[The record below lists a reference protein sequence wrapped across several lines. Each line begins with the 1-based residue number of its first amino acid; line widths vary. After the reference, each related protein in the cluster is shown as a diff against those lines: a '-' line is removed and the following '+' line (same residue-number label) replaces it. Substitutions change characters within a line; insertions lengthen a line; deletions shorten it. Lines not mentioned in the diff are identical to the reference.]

1 MYLGSLYPKHLFS
14 LRKISVSILLFFL
27 PLSVYSGNPYHFPD
41 GAPEAGMGSVCIIR
55 HGFWSSFSNQALL
68 ADNHSVMIG
77 INYESRFFINELGTR
92 TIGGIFPAGNASVGI
107 HYSNFGYSDF
117 RRETAAV
124 ASGLALSENLSA
136 GVQIDYFSE
145 KASGEYD
152 NNQYVTFEAG
162 MTYEP
167 SSGVIIAI
175 HIFNPVPGSLRKFN
189 LPASLSAGAGI
200 ELSNILF
207 AGAEAEITTG
217 RSIVLKTGFEYEAAK
232 GFWLRG
238 GFITENTSFSFGL
251 GYMFKSLKIDL
262 SFATHERLGVTSGA
276 SLIFKIH

>member
-1 MYLGSLYPKHLFS
+1 
-14 LRKISVSILLFFL
+14 
-27 PLSVYSGNPYHFPD
+27 
-41 GAPEAGMGSVCIIR
+41 MGSVCIIR
-55 HGFWSSFSNQALL
+55 QGFWSSFCNQALL

-77 INYESRFFINELGTR
+77 INYENRFFINELGTR
-92 TIGGIFPAGNASVGI
+92 TIGGIFPAGNAVVGI

-124 ASGLALSENLSA
+124 ASGLALSENLKA

-145 KASGEYD
+145 KTSGEYE

-162 MTYEP
+162 ITYKP
-167 SSGVIIAI
+167 SPGLIIAF

-189 LPASLSAGAGI
+189 LPSSLRTGAGI
-200 ELSNILF
+200 ELSKALF
-207 AGAEAEITTG
+207 AGVEAEMTTG
-217 RSIVLKTGFEYEAAK
+217 GSIILKTGFEYEAAK

-238 GFITENTSFSFGL
+238 GFCTENTSFSFGL
-251 GYMFKSLKIDL
+251 GYLIKSVRIDL

-276 SLIFKIH
+276 SLIFKVH